1 MAKIKL
7 KISDMFCRFRIK
19 TAANLL
25 TGLKGVQRATVNR
38 HASKMVASFDT
49 LGVTSAVLTKTIMG
63 ISFGAVRKTAPLSL
77 RLIGGILIILLGITG
92 CADVPYTG
100 PILKVGDVEKFL
112 NSRDENAACIDDGF
126 DSVCIKLVADQ
137 ATGGPATDD
146 SGAPVIHVHPTS
158 LSYLF
163 YYEDKPIM
171 LAERTMDTTQ
181 IVQELIDAGKIQ
193 ATTGGNVWSDNNDGN
208 IPNIWVVQ
216 VYYPDAFRQIN
227 RRLRSRDIRVVEGT
241 RIRRDSRR
249 DLEIENFTRDG
260 SRGVQFSIETEVSQI
275 AIEIEGLVPDH
286 IAEFYIDAD
295 GVESDTSASTL
306 ELIPL

>member
-19 TAANLL
+19 TAANSL
-25 TGLKGVQRATVNR
+25 TGLKGVQRAKVNR
-38 HASKMVASFDT
+38 HASENISSFNT
-49 LGVTSAVLTKTIMG
+49 LGVTSAVLTKTMME
-63 ISFGAVRKTAPLSL
+63 ISLGTVWKTAPLSL
-77 RLIGGILIILLGITG
+77 RLIGGILIILLSITG

-100 PILKVGDVEKFL
+100 PILKVSDVEQFL
-112 NSRDENAACIDDGF
+112 NSRDEDAACIDDGF
-126 DSVCIKLVADQ
+126 DSVCIKLIADE
-137 ATGGPATDD
+137 AAGDPVSDD

-163 YYEDKPIM
+163 YYEDKPIL

-193 ATTGGNVWSDNNDGN
+193 GPPDGSVWNDNNDN
-208 IPNIWVVQ
+208 IPNVWVVQ
-216 VYYPDAFRQIN
+216 VYYPDAFRQVN

-275 AIEIEGLVPDH
+275 AIQVEGLVPDH

-306 ELIPL
+306 ELRPL